1 MQKQLPESV
10 GRGTH
15 SVGVLE
21 DVGGGDEAKQQV
33 AAGSKVTIPGAETG
47 HINCAEE
54 YRFYMHRWVGGWRLR
69 PSQ

>member
-1 MQKQLPESV
+1 
-10 GRGTH
+10 
-15 SVGVLE
+15 VGVLE